1 MNRSCTKCQIY
12 YNNRAGSNYIAGK
25 TAALTSQCP
34 NNCLVQFE
42 FGTKQ
47 KNKSGEPGRWYISFK
62 YIECNNRNMV
72 YGEKMTAVWLILL
85 TIIVCAAVPAAMI
98 WLTSQPKPEFV
109 FGLELYGDY
118 IFNGI

>member
-1 MNRSCTKCQIY
+1 M
-12 YNNRAGSNYIAGK
+12 A
-25 TAALTSQCP
+25 
-34 NNCLVQFE
+34 
-42 FGTKQ
+42 
-47 KNKSGEPGRWYISFK
+47 
-62 YIECNNRNMV
+62 

-118 IFNGI
+118 TLTEVSLILPSYRIFLATSF